1 MRTRTQFTA
10 EFKAEAALGAI
21 EGYRP
26 VAELATKDELHPT
39 PDCGV
44 AERGSRE
51 AGQVFHDKSA
61 EFQAIRG
68 HKTSC
73 RDRSGRWAGQ
83 LLDPPVW
90 KLGPRSLRA

>member
-1 MRTRTQFTA
+1 MRTCRQFTA
-10 EFKAEAALGAI
+10 EFKAKTALGEI
-21 EGYRP
+21 EGYQP
-26 VAELATKDELHPT
+26 VAELATKDELRPT

-44 AERGSRE
+44 QSEAIE
-51 AGQVFHDKSA
+51 AGQAFDDKGA

-73 RDRSGRWAGQ
+73 RDRSARWAGQ
-83 LLDPPVW
+83 LPDPPVW